1 MNGIDLLTVG
11 LTTLDIAIHPIDRMP
26 EIDEGMLIPTIRLSP
41 AGTAGGTAAVAARL
55 GLRVAIAS
63 AVGDDLQGDAVRAA
77 LEREGVD
84 TTLLTVES
92 GWPTSTTVLPVRE
105 GGQRS
110 NLHMLGASVVT
121 PLDPRTSS
129 VLPRARAVHW
139 GGVGYP
145 GLREQ
150 GPEMLRSAREAGAFV
165 TCDLIAPQAAARDDL
180 AALLP
185 YVDVFMP
192 SEAEV
197 RFLAETDDLKA
208 AAVHFMGLGAGAC
221 VFKAGREGAVMF
233 DAHGETRVPAF
244 AITPVDTTTCGDS
257 FCAGFIAA
265 RLRGYDGAAALRFA
279 TAVAAQVAMGVGT
292 FGTLMDFESTETFLA
307 RTDVV
312 A

>member
-1 MNGIDLLTVG
+1 MDGIDLLTVG
-11 LTTLDIAIHPIDRMP
+11 LTTLDIAIHPIDRLP
-26 EIDEGMLIPTIRLSP
+26 EIDEGMLVPTIRLSP
-41 AGTAGGTAAVAARL
+41 AGTAGGTGAVAARL
-55 GLRVAIAS
+55 GLKVAIAS
-63 AVGDDLQGDAVRAA
+63 AVGDDLQGETVRRA

-84 TTLLTVES
+84 TALLTVES
-92 GWPTSTTVLPVRE
+92 DWPTSTTVLPVRE
-105 GGQRS
+105 NGQRS

-129 VLPRARAVHW
+129 ILPRVRAVHW

-150 GPEMLRSAREAGAFV
+150 GPPLLRAAREAGAFV

-192 SEAEV
+192 SVAEV

-208 AAVHFMGLGAGAC
+208 AAAHFMALGAGAC
-221 VFKAGREGAVMF
+221 VFKMGREGAVMF
-233 DAHGETRVPAF
+233 DTQGETRVSAF

-265 RLRGYDGAAALRFA
+265 KLRGRDASECLRFA

-292 FGTLMDFESTETFLA
+292 FGTLMDFEST
-307 RTDVV
+307 DVFI
-312 A
+312 AGTGEAA